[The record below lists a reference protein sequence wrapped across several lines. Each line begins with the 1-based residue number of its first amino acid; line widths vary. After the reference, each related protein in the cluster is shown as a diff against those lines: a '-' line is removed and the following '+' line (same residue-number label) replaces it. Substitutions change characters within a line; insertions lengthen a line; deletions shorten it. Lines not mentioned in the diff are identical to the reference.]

1 MKSKLNQ
8 IQNIDNQI
16 LELIYKRHS
25 LIMED
30 DLFNI
35 FDKEY
40 YKDFSSKDNYINNQK
55 KIIKIFKL
63 LNSFKN
69 EKSHINKI
77 LYLGPEGS
85 YTQDAAIKK
94 FGIQNQLYSV
104 NSITN
109 LFEEINRQNAD
120 FAIIP
125 IENSLNGLVNDTL
138 NAFLKYD
145 LSVVG
150 EVILD
155 IHHTF
160 ASNCEDITKITTI
173 YSKDIAFDQCSLFLE
188 KYNLHNVEHI
198 YVESTTK
205 AAKLAFE
212 NPNSAA
218 ICSNM
223 AAFNNHINI
232 LFYDIEDNPSNK
244 TRFFVLS
251 KNDEKRE
258 KKVDYK
264 TSFLVEL
271 PNVSGSLIDFL
282 QIFKDSNINLY
293 KIKSHI
299 TKGISNFFIEFD
311 GHKDDEKIKKI
322 FKKYSKIKIIG
333 SYKKEV
339 DDI

>member
-1 MKSKLNQ
+1 MEEKTAL

-16 LELIYKRHS
+16 LDLIYKRYS
-25 LIMED
+25 ILSEEK
-30 DLFNI
+30 LFDI
-35 FDKEY
+35 FDENY
-40 YKDFSSKDNYINNQK
+40 YKNLELNNQT
-55 KIIKIFKL
+55 KIVKLFKL
-63 LNSFKN
+63 LNSLKN
-69 EKSHINKI
+69 ENSKENKI

-94 FGIQNQLYSV
+94 FGISNQFFSI
-104 NSITN
+104 NSISN
-109 LFEEINRQNAD
+109 LFEEIEKQSAN

-145 LSVVG
+145 LTVIG

-160 ASNCEDITKITTI
+160 ATNCKDVSQIKTI

-188 KYNLHNVEHI
+188 KYNLHNIEHI

-205 AAKLAFE
+205 AARLALK

-223 AAFNNHINI
+223 AAFNNHLNI
-232 LFYDIEDNPSNK
+232 MFYDIEDNPSNK
-244 TRFFVLS
+244 TRFFVLAKDEIKKE
-251 KNDEKRE
+251 KNCE
-258 KKVDYK
+258 YK
-264 TSFLVEL
+264 TSFLIQL

-282 QIFKDSNINLY
+282 QIFKDENINLY

-299 TKGISNFFIEFD
+299 TKGISNFFIEFN
-311 GHKDDEKIKKI
+311 GHKDDKNVKKI
-322 FKKYSKIKIIG
+322 LKRYKNIKIIG
-333 SYKKEV
+333 SYKKEIE
-339 DDI
+339 DI